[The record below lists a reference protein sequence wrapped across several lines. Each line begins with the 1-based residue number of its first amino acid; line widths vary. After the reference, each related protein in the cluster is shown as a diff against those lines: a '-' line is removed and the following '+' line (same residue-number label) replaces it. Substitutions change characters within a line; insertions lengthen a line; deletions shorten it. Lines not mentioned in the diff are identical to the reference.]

1 MFISKLTNDSL
12 QAIHDTDR
20 KITLGRNASIINTE
34 IIGNLGIDDWSEI
47 RHSTLG
53 RHIGI
58 GSFSSV
64 SGVDMGNYC
73 TVSARVA
80 LGRSEHPT
88 NWLSVCEFQYR
99 DTLSSRHESLP
110 SRYRLDWDSSKRTTV
125 GSDVW
130 IGDSAIIKKGIE
142 LATGTIIGAGSVVT
156 KSTDPYSIVV
166 GNPAKPIRQRFEDTI
181 IERLEV

>member
-1 MFISKLTNDSL
+1 
-12 QAIHDTDR
+12 
-20 KITLGRNASIINTE
+20 
-34 IIGNLGIDDWSEI
+34 
-47 RHSTLG
+47 
-53 RHIGI
+53 
-58 GSFSSV
+58 
-64 SGVDMGNYC
+64 MGE
-73 TVSARVA
+73 
-80 LGRSEHPT
+80 SEHPT

-181 IERLEV
+181 IERLLKSEWWDHLDLEELKGIPFNDINKAIGDLERKIDEKLAVN